1 MRTLRGGDGCACR
14 FCAVCLCVCV
24 CVYNVC
30 VCVCVVGG
38 RVAVRAGS
46 GECGGKWRDSGSG
59 VCRL

>member
-1 MRTLRGGDGCACR
+1 M
-14 FCAVCLCVCV
+14 AVHVGFVRCVYVCV
-24 CVYNVC
+24 FVCTMC